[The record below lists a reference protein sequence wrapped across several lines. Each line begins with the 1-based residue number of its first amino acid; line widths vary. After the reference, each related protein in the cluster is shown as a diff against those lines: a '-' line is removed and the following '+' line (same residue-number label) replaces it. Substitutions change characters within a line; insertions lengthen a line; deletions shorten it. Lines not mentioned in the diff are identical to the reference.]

1 MADAQTKNPASAR
14 IRIMTKAQGKIVA
27 KDRGRAA
34 RITRALTEWFLANA
48 RDLPWRAVDGTG
60 RRDPYH
66 ALVAEAMLQQTQVS
80 RVLEKYAEFLARFPD
95 VHALAEAT
103 EEEVLSV
110 WSGLGYYRRARHLHN
125 AARQI
130 CEHHHGRVPENA
142 ETLRR
147 LPGIG
152 RYTAGAISSIV
163 FGHAEPVVDGNV
175 TRVLLRLEASDQ
187 RQGEPTTER
196 WAWEQAEELVAHAET
211 PGVFNE
217 AMMELG
223 ATICGPGTPRCEA
236 CPLREECRAASA
248 GLASTLPIP
257 KVRAERRAVYHSAV
271 VIRDREDR
279 LLIQR
284 RPERGLWAG
293 MYQAPTVEREDRA
306 ASVREIKKRLGLA
319 SIVEQDRFVFLTTH
333 REVHF
338 AIFTASPP
346 PSPPD
351 AARWATASE
360 IAGLPLANPH
370 RRILLGDAKI
380 QTR

>member
-1 MADAQTKNPASAR
+1 
-14 IRIMTKAQGKIVA
+14 MTKTRGEAIAQYRA
-27 KDRGRAA
+27 RAA

-60 RRDPYH
+60 KRDPYH

-95 VHALAEAT
+95 VNALARAS

-130 CEHHHGRVPENA
+130 CEHHDGRVPDDA
-142 ETLRR
+142 ETLKR

-163 FGHAEPVVDGNV
+163 FGQTEPVVDGNV

-187 RQGEPTTER
+187 RQGMPTTER
-196 WAWEQAEELVAHAET
+196 WAWKQAGELVAHTEK

-223 ATICGPGTPRCEA
+223 ATICTPAAPQCEV
-236 CPLREECRAASA
+236 CPLRGECRAASA
-248 GLASTLPIP
+248 GLASTLPTP
-257 KVRAERRAVYHSAV
+257 KARAARRAVYHSAI
-271 VIRDREDR
+271 VIRDRQDR

-306 ASVREIKKRLGLA
+306 ATVREIKIWFGLE
-319 SIVEQDRFVFLTTH
+319 SVLEQERFVFLTTH

-338 AIFTASPP
+338 TIFTASPP
-346 PSPPD
+346 PLPPD
-351 AARWATASE
+351 DARWASASE
-360 IAGLPLANPH
+360 IAALPLANPH

-380 QTR
+380 QSR